1 MILLDRA
8 IRYAE
13 RVVAGK
19 EITTKE
25 VIIQCK
31 WFLIDLKK
39 QHDDEFKFYFDKEK
53 LKIINNLLK
62 LFNFATGFVAGQQV
76 LENLA
81 DFQCFFLANIFG
93 WRFKDNKNKDER

>member
-39 QHDDEFKFYFDKEK
+39 QNNDDFKFYFDEDK
-53 LKIINNLLK
+53 LKIID
-62 LFNFATGFVAGQQV
+62 AYQQKN
-76 LENLA
+76 ELA
-81 DFQCFFLANIFG
+81 CMVGDGINDAQALTT
-93 WRFKDNKNKDER
+93 